1 MNKEFDVIDL
11 GLMNDT
17 EVDKQEIGIFIS
29 QKTYTKKIIEKFKI
43 KKSKLVST
51 HLNMVLI
58 LVMLE
63 VIQNWYYLL
72 QADSW

>member
-51 HLNMVLI
+51 PSNMVLI

-63 VIQNWYYLL
+63 VIQN
-72 QADSW
+72 